1 MILLSE
7 SQSTQ
12 PVTPSIDPGELLKL
26 SQDLAQLVAEGILEA
41 FRDEHN
47 IVRYRPRV
55 RRHALERIS

>member
-47 IVRYRPRV
+47 IVRYRPV
-55 RRHALERIS
+55 GKAA